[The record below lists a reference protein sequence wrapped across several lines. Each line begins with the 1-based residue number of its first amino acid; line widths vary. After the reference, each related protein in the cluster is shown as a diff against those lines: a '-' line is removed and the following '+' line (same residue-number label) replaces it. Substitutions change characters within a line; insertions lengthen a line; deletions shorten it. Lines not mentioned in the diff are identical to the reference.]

1 MLGINIS
8 CACPKGYEAPS
19 DAVELAKKYSKET
32 WAHAQYVSDKS
43 IINIKN
49 FKARF
54 YLMEIKHY

>member
-1 MLGINIS
+1 MNGTKHFSQKFLKEPLI
-8 CACPKGYEAPS
+8 
-19 DAVELAKKYSKET
+19 KKYSKET
-32 WAHAQYVSDKS
+32 WAHAQYVSDKN